1 MATYELGKIGLN
13 LRGNYNASTA
23 YKKLDAV
30 TYNGSSYAALADT
43 TGVVPTNTG
52 KWMLL
57 AQGTSQ
63 NNGTQTSV
71 LGFDAGAKFA
81 VRSDN
86 PLSPTLRVC
95 GNVVELHGEIQ
106 PTASISGSTTYYA
119 ICTIPLNYAPHHDIC
134 VLQQGSNQQ
143 IWMLR
148 IFGRNHAETPGKA
161 MFARCRSGSSWSSVS
176 TSTWLPFHATW
187 IV

>member
-1 MATYELGKIGLN
+1 MATYDLGKIGLN
-13 LRGNYNASTA
+13 LRGTYNASTS

-30 TYNGSSYAALADT
+30 NYNGSSYAALADT
-43 TGVVPTNTG
+43 TGVTPTDPA

-57 AQGTSQ
+57 AQG
-63 NNGTQTSV
+63 NGVQTSV
-71 LGFDAGAKFA
+71 LGFDAGAKFTTP
-81 VRSDN
+81 SGN
-86 PLSPTLRVC
+86 PLAPTLRVY

-119 ICTIPLNYAPHHDIC
+119 ICTIPYNYAPHHDVC
-134 VLQQGSNQQ
+134 TLQQGSNQQ

-148 IFGRNHAETPGKA
+148 IFNRDHETSPCKA

>member
-13 LRGNYNASTA
+13 LRGTYNASTA
-23 YKKLDAV
+23 YKKLDV
-30 TYNGSSYAALADT
+30 VNYNCSSYAALADT
-43 TGVVPTNTG
+43 TGTAPTDAT

-57 AQGTSQ
+57 AQGS
-63 NNGTQTSV
+63 GVQTTV
-71 LGFDAGAKFA
+71 LGFDSDAKFV

-86 PLSPTLRVC
+86 PLSPTLRVS

-119 ICTIPLNYAPHHDIC
+119 ICTLPYDYAPHHDIC
-134 VLQQGSNQQ
+134 VLQQGTNQQ

-148 IFGRNHAETPGKA
+148 IFKRDHAETPCKV